1 MRRPYL
7 VDGRSRVDLDRISP
21 EAPAVAKRKALERAT
36 DAFGSELADLEDL
49 LYYAGRHAVLVVLQ
63 GRDTAGKDGTIRKM
77 LDYCNVQSSRVEPFK
92 VPTEIE
98 LAHDFL
104 WRVHARTPASGE
116 LVIFNRSHYEDVVV
130 VRVRGLVP
138 KAVWKRRYAAINAF
152 ERLLVER
159 GTLVFKFFLHIDRD
173 EQRQRLMEREQERE
187 KAWKLSVGDWK
198 ERERWDEYTRAYED
212 ALSKCSTRE
221 APWHIVPANQKW
233 YRNYVVLKAIVEGL
247 RPYRQQWL
255 DQLSALG
262 RERLEEIRAYRRTHP
277 R

>member
-1 MRRPYL
+1 
-7 VDGRSRVDLDRISP
+7 
-21 EAPAVAKRKALERAT
+21 
-36 DAFGSELADLEDL
+36 
-49 LYYAGRHAVLVVLQ
+49 
-63 GRDTAGKDGTIRKM
+63 
-77 LDYCNVQSSRVEPFK
+77 
-92 VPTEIE
+92 
-98 LAHDFL
+98 
-104 WRVHARTPASGE
+104 
-116 LVIFNRSHYEDVVV
+116 
-130 VRVRGLVP
+130 
-138 KAVWKRRYAAINAF
+138 
-152 ERLLVER
+152 
-159 GTLVFKFFLHIDRD
+159 
-173 EQRQRLMEREQERE
+173 MEREQERE